1 MKKSI
6 PLFALIIAAINIL
19 VVISAC
25 EPKSENRSASSAT
38 SYWDNNKGNCDSVL
52 RSSRTYSVS
61 QISECMKLWEMYRY
75 VDDLDIKERSMYAVA
90 FSKVSHLAPDPY
102 DRMIADQAL
111 ARICIPRYDISG
123 TEVIEQMPDK
133 LTCNSTASGMTIGG
147 QSMASSNPY
156 LQIKG
161 TVKIPDIPDKDVAKS
176 HTIYK
181 RAGNERRKNQLGKA
195 IKSYE
200 EALEVNPYNVAAKYD
215 LACALAVKGDRKAAL
230 KELEEL
236 YKWDDYEAEQRLTK
250 ARSDEDFDVLR
261 SDPNFKLMTGYV
273 KIAVINAAGSAGQ
286 EQTDKI
292 REKLE
297 KKNFPVASTNVT
309 SALQT
314 QPVIYYRTG
323 FDDYADQIKSILGI
337 SNVRVITKPTSDDD
351 ILVYWGE
358 RNSTTLDSNQKDP
371 IVQGI
376 QETNGGNVLDTI
388 NGAVDNVKGTGDNIQ
403 KTGNNLTTWK

>member
-6 PLFALIIAAINIL
+6 PLFAIMIAAINIL
-19 VVISAC
+19 AVLSAC
-25 EPKSENRSASSAT
+25 EPKNESRSAASAT

-133 LTCNSTASGMTIGG
+133 LTCNSTSGMTIGG
-147 QSMASSNPY
+147 QGMASNNPY

-161 TVKIPDIPDKDVAKS
+161 IVKIPDIPDKDVAKS

-181 RAGNERRKNQLGKA
+181 RAGSERKKNQLGKA

-215 LACALAVKGDRKAAL
+215 LACALAVKGDRKEAL
-230 KELEEL
+230 KVLEEL

-250 ARSDEDFDVLR
+250 ARSDEDLEVLR
-261 SDPNFKLMTGYV
+261 SDPNFKFMTGYI

-286 EQTDKI
+286 EQTEKI
-292 REKLE
+292 KEKLI

-309 SALQT
+309 SAFQT
-314 QPVIYYRTG
+314 QPVIYYRAG

-337 SNVRVITKPTSDDD
+337 QNVKLMAKPTSDDD

-358 RNSTTLDSNQKDP
+358 RNSSTLASNQKDP
-371 IVQGI
+371 IVQGKSDN
-376 QETNGGNVLDTI
+376 NGTNVLDSI
-388 NGAVDNVKGTGDNIQ
+388 NGAVDGVKGTSDNIQ
-403 KTGNNLTTWK
+403 KTGTNLTTWK